1 MRDERKGRSLRTGF
15 FHFFSFLSLDRSA
28 VSDRGS
34 RCPVT
39 RPDYGVQ
46 SKVRAQYA
54 ALIFHTVNE
63 NALRTRFPEASIT
76 RSVGYQVPWVVAIP
90 VMAPAA

>member
-1 MRDERKGRSLRTGF
+1 
-15 FHFFSFLSLDRSA
+15 
-28 VSDRGS
+28 
-34 RCPVT
+34 
-39 RPDYGVQ
+39 VQ